1 MEKLKLNSRDDIALL
16 VNSFYEK
23 VKTDDL
29 LGDIFNN
36 AENFSWDTHIPVMIN
51 FWETMLLDTTSYKG
65 NTMRKHLELN
75 RRTPLTPVLFER
87 WKKLFYSTLETLFEG
102 PAVET
107 ARKKVEAI
115 SGLMQYKI
123 EQSNSK
129 GFIQ

>member
-1 MEKLKLNSRDDIALL
+1 MEKLKLDSRDDIALL

-51 FWETMLLDTTSYKG
+51 FWETMLLGTASYKG

-75 RRTPLTPVLFER
+75 KRTPLTPVLFER
-87 WKKLFYSTLETLFEG
+87 WKELFYSTLETLFEG
-102 PAVET
+102 PAVEA
-107 ARKKVEAI
+107 ARKKVEAV

-123 EQSNSK
+123 NQSALK